1 MCTPFRG
8 NDPEHIGLR
17 PFPIPSF
24 PALFCEDTTYSWNT
38 DYRCKPNA
46 DNIHETKCR
55 VVYVCV
61 CRRLRGYVSA
71 CVHTG
76 VTPRTLG
83 SPRRPRGVPGDP
95 GESRGSPGRV
105 PGESREFREY
115 PGNPG
120 EVPGETPGDLK
131 KAPGSSRGVPGES
144 PGVHREPRE
153 CPGEAPGDPK
163 EAPGAPGETPR
174 RFQGQPQSAPRG
186 SQGVPEDTGE
196 PRCMVFAILAK
207 GPKGGPER
215 NIAKHGVK

>member
-1 MCTPFRG
+1 MILNTSGSGHFPYPAFPPYFVRTQ
-8 NDPEHIGLR
+8 HIHGIRTTAVNQTL
-17 PFPIPSF
+17 
-24 PALFCEDTTYSWNT
+24 TTYTRQSVAW
-38 DYRCKPNA
+38 CM
-46 DNIHETKCR
+46 
-55 VVYVCV
+55 CV

-131 KAPGSSRGVPGES
+131 KAPGSPRGVPGES

-207 GPKGGPER
+207 GPKEDPER